1 MLCSAAELELDYTD
15 QSKVLKLD
23 STLSLGKI
31 SLESLNLIYKAEIS
45 FKRKNDL
52 ITLQDLANDIKIK
65 YYNQGKDV
73 SEKQLQ
79 YNEIDL
85 NLNTYNMI
93 LGYIPSNLK
102 SNNKLYTAQKLD
114 TNIEIAGEV
123 ARMHGY
129 ENIPIKSIDFTFTQS
144 PQTYLEY
151 FRNLAL
157 NLGFDEVLC
166 KTISNVGQITLLNNE
181 HKKLRHSF
189 EDHLS
194 KYAISRFN
202 TRMYDWQGIFT
213 FGNCFIFN
221 ENEYKQIHK
230 FAILI
235 NYKLHKNLT
244 NISLENLVF
253 CLNMILEDNSVL
265 DLNFNVIGNIY
276 NFKNYQIIEFNID
289 PSTLRED
296 SVNINYFH
304 NDQEFNRDIT
314 FTYPGNYYNL
324 LALLQANIF
333 PNTNI
338 YLVDTYQDKITFRI
352 IGSCALNIDQIT
364 SYYIKL
370 GEKYKAVY
378 NI

>member
-1 MLCSAAELELDYTD
+1 
-15 QSKVLKLD
+15 
-23 STLSLGKI
+23 
-31 SLESLNLIYKAEIS
+31 
-45 FKRKNDL
+45 
-52 ITLQDLANDIKIK
+52 
-65 YYNQGKDV
+65 
-73 SEKQLQ
+73 
-79 YNEIDL
+79 
-85 NLNTYNMI
+85 
-93 LGYIPSNLK
+93 
-102 SNNKLYTAQKLD
+102 
-114 TNIEIAGEV
+114 
-123 ARMHGY
+123 
-129 ENIPIKSIDFTFTQS
+129 
-144 PQTYLEY
+144 
-151 FRNLAL
+151 
-157 NLGFDEVLC
+157 
-166 KTISNVGQITLLNNE
+166 
-181 HKKLRHSF
+181 
-189 EDHLS
+189 
-194 KYAISRFN
+194 
-202 TRMYDWQGIFT
+202 
-213 FGNCFIFN
+213 
-221 ENEYKQIHK
+221 
-230 FAILI
+230 
-235 NYKLHKNLT
+235 
-244 NISLENLVF
+244 
-253 CLNMILEDNSVL
+253 MILEDNSVL